1 MILVTTIYCTNSQGS
16 LVPIPVA
23 ELTFSLAVYGVL
35 IENSRVLLQQH
46 PGTGLW
52 HPPGGILCNGQTPER
67 GVRAFFRAATGFL
80 PDLTSLLFL
89 EEQHRLDERGQPW
102 HLSVFYYGLQ
112 RSVGGA
118 VGLAGV
124 PDSQRPE
131 WVPVHSLTRTEMQF
145 GYPAVMAAARRKR
158 A

>member
-1 MILVTTIYCTNSQGS
+1 MSTVYCTTSQGS
-16 LVPIPVA
+16 LVPVPAA
-23 ELTFSLAVYGVL
+23 ELTFSPAAYGIL
-35 IENSRVLLQQH
+35 IENRRVLLQQH

-52 HPPGGILCNGQTPER
+52 HPPGGILPDGQTPER

-80 PDLTSLLFL
+80 PEVTSLLYL
-89 EEQHRLDERGQPW
+89 EEQHRLDERGRPW

-112 RSVGGA
+112 RSVRGA

-124 PDSQRPE
+124 LESQRPE
-131 WVPVHSLTRTEMQF
+131 WVPVPSLKRIEMQF
-145 GYPAVMAAARRKR
+145 GYPAVMAAARRHG